1 MLNNRV
7 DTVELIRIVDAVA
20 NEKSIDKELVLTSME
35 EAIEKAARTRYGQ
48 ENNIYV
54 SINRANGQIEL
65 GRRLKVV
72 ENPSNS
78 QNEISLKDAK
88 KIKSDIELDQEILE
102 PLPPVDF
109 GRIAAEAAKQVITTK
124 VRDAEREKQYN
135 EFKDKIGEVL
145 SGIVKRIEFGNIIV
159 DLQKAESIIK
169 RDELIP
175 RENIKV
181 GDRIKAYCYEV
192 KREAKGPQ
200 IFLSRAHPQFMAK
213 LFKLEVPEIYEGT
226 IEIKSVARDP
236 GSRAKIC
243 VTSKDKS
250 IDPVGACVGMRGSR
264 VQAVVNE
271 LQGEK
276 IDIIHWSEDPAT
288 LVINALAPAEVQ
300 KVVLDEASKRIEV
313 VIDENNLSKAIGRR
327 GQNVRLASK
336 LMNYE
341 IDILTDQEETE
352 KRQSEFKIKTKRFIE
367 SLEIDEMMAQ
377 LLVLEGFS
385 SIKEIDGS
393 PLEEIT
399 KIDGFDADTAKELKE
414 RAKEYLE
421 TESKEISNRVKE
433 LGIQDDLMNHP
444 GLSLGMLLT
453 LGEKNIKTLA
463 DFADLSVDEILGGYD
478 EVKGKRVEFEGILQN
493 FDIIRA
499 EAERL
504 IMSAREKVFNK

>member
-1 MLNNRV
+1 
-7 DTVELIRIVDAVA
+7 
-20 NEKSIDKELVLTSME
+20 
-35 EAIEKAARTRYGQ
+35 
-48 ENNIYV
+48 
-54 SINRANGQIEL
+54 
-65 GRRLKVV
+65 
-72 ENPSNS
+72 
-78 QNEISLKDAK
+78 
-88 KIKSDIELDQEILE
+88 
-102 PLPPVDF
+102 
-109 GRIAAEAAKQVITTK
+109 
-124 VRDAEREKQYN
+124 
-135 EFKDKIGEVL
+135 
-145 SGIVKRIEFGNIIV
+145 
-159 DLQKAESIIK
+159 
-169 RDELIP
+169 
-175 RENIKV
+175 
-181 GDRIKAYCYEV
+181 
-192 KREAKGPQ
+192 
-200 IFLSRAHPQFMAK
+200 MAK

-433 LGIQDDLMNHP
+433 LGIQDDLMNHQ

>member
-20 NEKSIDKELVLTSME
+20 NEKSIDKELVITSME

-65 GRRLKVV
+65 GRKLKVV
-72 ENPSNS
+72 ENPANS

-88 KIKSDIELDQEILE
+88 KIKSDIALDQEILE
-102 PLPPVDF
+102 PLPPIDF
-109 GRIAAEAAKQVITTK
+109 GRIAAQAAKQVITQK
-124 VRDAEREKQYN
+124 VR
-135 EFKDKIGEVL
+135 
-145 SGIVKRIEFGNIIV
+145 
-159 DLQKAESIIK
+159 SIIK

-181 GDRIKAYCYEV
+181 GDRVKAYCYDV
-192 KREAKGPQ
+192 KRESKGPQ

-385 SIKEIDGS
+385 SIKEIDGA

-399 KIDGFDADTAKELKE
+399 KIDGFDAETANELKE

-433 LGIQDDLMNHP
+433 LGIQEDLMNHP

-463 DFADLSVDEILGGYD
+463 DFADLSADEILGGYD

-493 FDIIRA
+493 FDIVRA